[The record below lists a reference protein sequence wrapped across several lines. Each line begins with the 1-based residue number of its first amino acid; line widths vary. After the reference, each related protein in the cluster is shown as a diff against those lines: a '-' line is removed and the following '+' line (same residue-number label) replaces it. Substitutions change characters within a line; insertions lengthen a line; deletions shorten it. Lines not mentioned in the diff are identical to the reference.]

1 MISYRAYGGLFVEIV
16 PALERFFDLPEG
28 EIRDGHLPEG
38 EVMQVAILAL
48 GAHRLLIARN
58 RARRLAATQAEP
70 ALGEQEED
78 AWIDETRWVCD
89 QKSWLPSG

>member
-1 MISYRAYGGLFVEIV
+1 MEIA

-48 GAHRLLIARN
+48 DAHRLLIARN

-78 AWIDETRWVCD
+78 ACRDETRWVCVTNY
-89 QKSWLPSG
+89 WLPSG